1 MIKNQSDKIKPV
13 EHIYSNYFFNIELG
27 VKQTL
32 ELAPSCHREDTMF
45 THQIFRKG
53 YDLIIIPQSVTYH
66 LNYDDNTGDNRYSKE
81 NFNKNEFFFIEKL
94 KEWDI
99 VPKEI
104 EIIELQ
110 DRYVTTVAEIGGE
123 QAYIVMEK

>member
-1 MIKNQSDKIKPV
+1 MQLWKALCGIIFAVCYVPLAMAAALSPTGTWITIDDK
-13 EHIYSNYFFNIELG
+13 
-27 VKQTL
+27 
-32 ELAPSCHREDTMF
+32 
-45 THQIFRKG
+45 
-53 YDLIIIPQSVTYH
+53 
-66 LNYDDNTGDNRYSKE
+66 TGDNRYSKE